1 MDQTTELV
9 IENREQLVEALRSR
23 KELLGLS
30 NAFVEAQ
37 LLMTAGGCDK
47 VLGPSQ
53 TSGFSIAMLFDFV
66 ELFGARLLI
75 RVDAESEAR
84 MATRWERRDERA
96 VRSPKRISKEL
107 LKIAKPLLFADLGR
121 SGGKA
126 RAASISATLA
136 SKIGRKAGRA
146 RMRQLTREQR
156 SEFGRAAALS
166 RWDQH
171 RAAAKA
177 ASASEGASP

>member
-23 KELLGLS
+23 KQLLGLS

-96 VRSPKRISKEL
+96 VRPQKRISAKLLEL
-107 LKIAKPLLFADLGR
+107 AQPIIQQKLGR
-121 SGGKA
+121 AGGLKRAACLPAKQRSRIA
-126 RAASISATLA
+126 RAAAI
-136 SKIGRKAGRA
+136 
-146 RMRQLTREQR
+146 
-156 SEFGRAAALS
+156 S
-166 RWDQH
+166 RWKQH
-171 RAAAKA
+171 RAAVKA
-177 ASASEGASP
+177 ASASEGASA

>member
-146 RMRQLTREQR
+146 RMRRLTPEQR

-166 RWDQH
+166 RWN
-171 RAAAKA
+171 RAASKA
-177 ASASEGASP
+177 ASGSEGAQA

>member
-1 MDQTTELV
+1 MDPTTELV
-9 IENREQLVEALRSR
+9 IENRDELVAALRSR
-23 KELLGLS
+23 KEFLQLS
-30 NAFVEAQ
+30 NSFVEAE

-53 TSGFSIAMLFDFV
+53 TSGFSIATLFDLV
-66 ELFGARLLI
+66 ELFGARLVFRI
-75 RVDAESEAR
+75 DEASSAR
-84 MATRWERRDERA
+84 MAHRWERRDERA
-96 VRSPKRISKEL
+96 VRRPKRISKEL

-126 RAASISATLA
+126 RAANIPATLA

-156 SEFGRAAALS
+156 SEFARAAALS
-166 RWDQH
+166 RWNQH

-177 ASASEGASP
+177 ATHSEGLSA

>member
-1 MDQTTELV
+1 
-9 IENREQLVEALRSR
+9 
-23 KELLGLS
+23 
-30 NAFVEAQ
+30 
-37 LLMTAGGCDK
+37 
-47 VLGPSQ
+47 
-53 TSGFSIAMLFDFV
+53 
-66 ELFGARLLI
+66 
-75 RVDAESEAR
+75 

-96 VRSPKRISKEL
+96 VRSQKRISKEL
-107 LKIAKPLLFADLGR
+107 LKLAKPLLFAELGR

-146 RMRQLTREQR
+146 RMRRLTPEQR

-166 RWDQH
+166 RWN

-177 ASASEGASP
+177 ASTPEAAQP